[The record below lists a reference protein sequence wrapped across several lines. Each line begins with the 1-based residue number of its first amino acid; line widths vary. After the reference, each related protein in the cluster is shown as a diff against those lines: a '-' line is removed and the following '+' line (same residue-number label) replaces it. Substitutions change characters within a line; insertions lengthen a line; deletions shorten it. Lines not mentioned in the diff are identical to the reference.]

1 MTVGVDLPWTKMI
14 NPQLVDLKA
23 GLIAL
28 KQRPG
33 ELHLNHNGD
42 MHAGVIFSMAE
53 MTGMGVVV
61 MQLGSKAEA
70 AFVAVKSV
78 NIEFLKRAQGDIT
91 FKSTLTDEQ
100 QMSMLKKLEAQES
113 IEEVVHV
120 EALDGESR
128 KVASAQVVAVIKP
141 KG

>member
-61 MQLGSKAEA
+61 MQLGSKAEE

-78 NIEFLKRAQGDIT
+78 SIEFLKRAQGDIT

-100 QMSMLKKLEAQES
+100 QVNMLKTLEAQES

-120 EALDGESR
+120 EALDAESR